1 MIPVIKF
8 KVVFKD
14 LAIFF
19 SSTPTSDVQVG
30 IILLDHQSLIAH
42 MIHILLQY
50 LQRPIWITLTQLVS
64 LHLDPIYF
72 AIYFI
77 IRPVHVSYRDMIK

>member
-19 SSTPTSDVQVG
+19 SSTLTSDVLVG

-50 LQRPIWITLTQLVS
+50 LQRPIWITLTLLVS

>member
-19 SSTPTSDVQVG
+19 SSTPTSDVLVG

-50 LQRPIWITLTQLVS
+50 LQRPIWITLTRLVS

-77 IRPVHVSYRDMIK
+77 KRPVHVSYRDMIK